1 MSLQPRRGSDAYN
14 QAQTLSAGCALTP
27 PGLSILAATGEAQAH
42 VKWFCAYDVAG
53 QPRGLEQVLCA
64 DFEWL
69 AGLAL
74 VCLMFGCL
82 AEGTPL
88 GGALLN
94 ALDRVTTPD
103 PDRHRAAG
111 PRHARLL
118 LRLAVGLGGIILTPE
133 LKTDVA
139 WIPWFQ
145 LALAAC
151 LIWRRTMPLTG
162 LGIVFLFSFAT
173 AQYGVFHLADYP
185 VFLGVAVYLICR
197 GLDLS
202 PFGMRPLDIVRWTA
216 AVTLM
221 WASIEKWAYPEW
233 TDPLLAAKPQMT
245 LGATPELFM
254 QAAGVIEFTLAF
266 ALIWTPLV
274 RRTAAIILAAIFVS
288 AVFEFGKVDAIGHSG
303 IIVVLLGSP
312 PTMPGS
318 RCGPGR
324 RCWHP
329 PGTGPPW
336 RPSWPCTTW
345 AMPRC
350 SAASARSRSSDRA
363 DAQPRA
369 ATSGANTSVS
379 PLIRIC
385 VPTHSRRN
393 ANRRPVTRARAGPIS
408 ATTRSAEA

>member
-1 MSLQPRRGSDAYN
+1 MLAIKTKR
-14 QAQTLSAGCALTP
+14 TSAGYALATA
-27 PGLSILAATGEAQAH
+27 GVASLAATGEAQAH

-53 QPRGLEQVLCA
+53 QPQGLEQVLCA
-64 DFEWL
+64 NFEGL
-69 AGLAL
+69 TVLAL

-94 ALDRVTTPD
+94 ALDRVTTRVRTD
-103 PDRHRAAG
+103 TELLVRATLG
-111 PRHARLL
+111 FFFVSLWE
-118 LRLAVGLGGIILTPE
+118 LGGIILTPE

-185 VFLGVAVYLICR
+185 IFLGVAVYLICR

-202 PFGMRPLDIVRWTA
+202 PFGLRPLDIVRWTA
-216 AVTLM
+216 AITLM

-233 TDPLLAAKPQMT
+233 TAPLIAAKPQMT

-266 ALIWTPLV
+266 ALLWTPLV
-274 RRTAAIILAAIFVS
+274 RRASAIILAAIFVS

-303 IIVVLLGSP
+303 IIVVLL
-312 PTMPGS
+312 
-318 RCGPGR
+318 
-324 RCWHP
+324 
-329 PGTGPPW
+329 
-336 RPSWPCTTW
+336 
-345 AMPRC
+345 AI
-350 SAASARSRSSDRA
+350 AAD
-363 DAQPRA
+363 D
-369 ATSGANTSVS
+369 V
-379 PLIRIC
+379 RIA
-385 VPTHSRRN
+385 V
-393 ANRRPVTRARAGPIS
+393 RARHVVLAPAWYGAALALFLFLYYAGHAALFGGLDALPVI
-408 ATTRSAEA
+408 

>member
-1 MSLQPRRGSDAYN
+1 MLPIKTKR
-14 QAQTLSAGCALTP
+14 TSAGYALTAA
-27 PGLSILAATGEAQAH
+27 GAASLAATGEAQAH

-53 QPRGLEQVLCA
+53 QPQGLEQVLCA
-64 DFEWL
+64 NFEGL
-69 AGLAL
+69 TVLAL

-94 ALDRVTTPD
+94 ALDRVTSRVRTD
-103 PDRHRAAG
+103 TELLVRATLG
-111 PRHARLL
+111 FFFVSLWE
-118 LRLAVGLGGIILTPE
+118 LGGIILTPE

-145 LALAAC
+145 LALAAG

-185 VFLGVAVYLICR
+185 IFLGVAVYLICR

-202 PFGMRPLDIVRWTA
+202 PFGVRPLDIVRWTA
-216 AVTLM
+216 AITLM

-233 TDPLLAAKPQMT
+233 TAPLIAAKPQMT

-266 ALIWTPLV
+266 ALLWTPLV
-274 RRTAAIILAAIFVS
+274 RRASAIILAAIFVS

-303 IIVVLLGSP
+303 IIVVL
-312 PTMPGS
+312 M
-318 RCGPGR
+318 
-324 RCWHP
+324 
-329 PGTGPPW
+329 
-336 RPSWPCTTW
+336 
-345 AMPRC
+345 AI
-350 SAASARSRSSDRA
+350 AAD
-363 DAQPRA
+363 D
-369 ATSGANTSVS
+369 V
-379 PLIRIC
+379 RIA
-385 VPTHSRRN
+385 V
-393 ANRRPVTRARAGPIS
+393 RARHVVLAPAWYGAALALFLFLYYAGHAALFGGLDTLPVI
-408 ATTRSAEA
+408 

>member
-1 MSLQPRRGSDAYN
+1 MLAFKTKRSSTGY
-14 QAQTLSAGCALTP
+14 ALAT
-27 PGLSILAATGEAQAH
+27 GAAASLAATGEAQAH

-53 QPRGLEQVLCA
+53 QPQGLEQVLCTN
-64 DFEWL
+64 FEGL
-69 AGLAL
+69 TVLAL
-74 VCLMFGCL
+74 LCLTFGCL

-94 ALDRVTTPD
+94 ALDRVTSRIRTD
-103 PDRHRAAG
+103 TELLVRATLG
-111 PRHARLL
+111 FFFVSLWE
-118 LRLAVGLGGIILTPE
+118 LGGIILTPE

-185 VFLGVAVYLICR
+185 IFLGVAVYLICR
-197 GLDLS
+197 GLDIT
-202 PFGMRPLDIVRWTA
+202 PFDIRPLDIVRYTA

-233 TDPLLAAKPQMT
+233 TAPLLAAKPQMT

-274 RRTAAIILAAIFVS
+274 RRSAAIILTAIFVS

-303 IIVVLLGSP
+303 IIVVLI
-312 PTMPGS
+312 
-318 RCGPGR
+318 
-324 RCWHP
+324 
-329 PGTGPPW
+329 
-336 RPSWPCTTW
+336 
-345 AMPRC
+345 AI
-350 SAASARSRSSDRA
+350 AADDARIA
-363 DAQPRA
+363 
-369 ATSGANTSVS
+369 V
-379 PLIRIC
+379 
-385 VPTHSRRN
+385 
-393 ANRRPVTRARAGPIS
+393 RARHVVLAPAWYGAALALFLFLYYVGHAALFGGLSELPVI
-408 ATTRSAEA
+408 